1 MNYVRS
7 GVIYA
12 AANIASAAVPFL
24 LLPMLTRVLSPAEY
38 GSVVDFALLVTLC
51 QAVAGLHVHG
61 AIGVGWFQRPR
72 DEVPTF
78 ILTALVIAF
87 VSTLAAALL
96 VGAVFI
102 SFPRGSGIS
111 VQWGVVAALTAGA
124 NVVLQCR
131 LVLWQSQNH
140 ALASAALQFG
150 ASAVNVGLTLL
161 AVLAFGLG
169 GDGRNAAIAAA
180 AFLMAV
186 VAVALF
192 IRAKELRWVASA
204 EHCRAL
210 LRFGAPLIVHS
221 LAGVLIST
229 ADRWSISVRL
239 DAAALGVYGAGAQLG
254 MAVAIMA
261 DAFVKAYSPWMYAKL
276 GDGTLQAGRT
286 VVGAIYVTMP
296 SFVVLAGVIGFT
308 LFFFHGRTSLLA
320 SVTLTSALVG
330 APLTWW
336 LVGHFGAEGAAAG
349 FAATQGM
356 LALLSTTTAM
366 RAFALPWSEIRPA
379 LAAFFQ
385 TFVVPRRT
393 PPVNPL
399 KPGDTAP

>member
-1 MNYVRS
+1 
-7 GVIYA
+7 
-12 AANIASAAVPFL
+12 
-24 LLPMLTRVLSPAEY
+24 
-38 GSVVDFALLVTLC
+38 
-51 QAVAGLHVHG
+51 
-61 AIGVGWFQRPR
+61 
-72 DEVPTF
+72 
-78 ILTALVIAF
+78 
-87 VSTLAAALL
+87 
-96 VGAVFI
+96 
-102 SFPRGSGIS
+102 

-308 LFFFHGRTSLLA
+308 LHAGVGWVLGPAYRPAADLLPWFMVGGAASGIYVCNSVLFFFHGRTSLLA